1 MPRHTLFR
9 IAGIALVVCAAT
21 LSPDRST
28 FKAIIFSL
36 GLAHYVTAILYAK
49 RPIRNAWS
57 GTTPRILLLATVG
70 ASLLA
75 FQQGVSLVLLFGLH
89 HAFNEVYVLD
99 RWTNLEPSGAG
110 PAGGVSRLRTAGVW
124 LNLLAY
130 LVILRK
136 NREVEFINDYVLY
149 VGLLVSLVVFARAL
163 LALRPSMT
171 PATLLDNCGLELLA
185 LVGVGLSFKFQFLFL
200 DIVAFHFCAW
210 LLYPLPAIA
219 KGGSAGVARFYA
231 LSVALTLGFLGLSE
245 IGPYSQRTFRV
256 WFLVGSYLHIITAVA
271 ISSAHPRWIRRWFEP
286 RPAVTSG

>member
-21 LSPDRST
+21 LAPDRSA
-28 FKAIIFSL
+28 FKAVIFSL
-36 GLAHYVTAILYAK
+36 GLAHYVTAIAYAK
-49 RPIRNAWS
+49 RPIRQAWS
-57 GTTPRILLLATVG
+57 SRTPRLLLLGTVG

-75 FQQGVSLVLLFGLH
+75 FQQNLSLVLLFGLH

-99 RWTNLEPSGAG
+99 RWTNLQPDASA
-110 PAGGVSRLRTAGVW
+110 PDRVRRLRTAGVW
-124 LNLLAY
+124 FNLLAY

-136 NREVEFINDYVLY
+136 NREVAFINDYVLY
-149 VGLLVSLVVFARAL
+149 LGLIVSLVFFVRAL
-163 LALRPSMT
+163 MELRPAMK

-185 LVGVGLSFKFQFLFL
+185 LVGVALSFRYQFLFL

-219 KGGSAGVARFYA
+219 KRGTAGVTRFYA
-231 LSVALTLGFLGLSE
+231 LTAALTLGFLALSE
-245 IGPYSQRTFRV
+245 IGPYAQRTFRI

-271 ISSAHPRWIRRWFEP
+271 ISDAHPGWIRRWFGA
-286 RPAVTSG
+286 RPAVASS